1 MNHDHVLFPAKGVR
15 YRYPFATMAIDDYFL
30 VTIMEVANSA
40 WNSAQHHARQNPG
53 RKFAKLRVPEGWRI
67 IRIA

>member
-1 MNHDHVLFPAKGVR
+1 
-15 YRYPFATMAIDDYFL
+15 MAIDDYFL
-30 VTIMEVANSA
+30 ITVQEAAKSA

-53 RKFAKLRVPEGWRI
+53 RRYTKLRVPEGWRI